1 MHQLLRH
8 LGKVLALLCLVVT
21 TTAGAATAVIESKF
35 ADVNG
40 VRLHYATAGSGKLVL
55 FLHGFPEFWYQWKAQ
70 LEDLGQDHLA
80 VAPDMRGYHL
90 SSIPTDVNAYRIRTL
105 VEDVRALAD
114 HLGQKKIVLVGQDWG
129 GIVAWAFALYYPD
142 RLEKLVIMNA
152 PHPAVFERELRDN
165 PAQQHASQYMLLF
178 NTPDAEKVLA
188 DQDYAGLAW
197 HVLSDGLAKGYV
209 SEEEKAKYLAVWN
222 DGRTITGG
230 LAYYRAAR
238 IGPPPT
244 PGDAWVVRKH
254 FASDFPTMTV
264 KVPTLLIWGMQD
276 MYLLAG
282 NLSGLARYVPDMQ
295 VKLFP
300 DAPHWINR
308 AKATEVNTAI
318 REFIAAPAKR

>member
-1 MHQLLRH
+1 MHDLLRH
-8 LGKVLALLCLVVT
+8 LRNTLALLYLVV
-21 TTAGAATAVIESKF
+21 AATAVAAPAGIESKF

-40 VRLHYATAGSGKLVL
+40 IRLHYAQAGSGKLVL
-55 FLHGFPEFWYQWKAQ
+55 FLHGFPEYWYQWKAQ

-165 PAQQHASQYMLLF
+165 PAQQQASQYMLLF
-178 NTPDAEKVLA
+178 HTPDAEKVLA
-188 DQDYAGLAW
+188 DQDYAGLVY

-209 SEEEKAKYLAVWN
+209 SEDDKAKYLALWN
-222 DGRTITGG
+222 DCRTITGG
-230 LAYYRAAR
+230 LTYYRAAR
-238 IGPPPT
+238 IGPPPS
-244 PGDAWVVRKH
+244 PGDAWNLRKH
-254 FASDFPTMTV
+254 FAADLPTLIV
-264 KVPTLLIWGMQD
+264 KVPTLVIWGMQD
-276 MYLLAG
+276 QYLLAG
-282 NLSGLARYVPDMQ
+282 NLSGLAQYVPDLQ
-295 VKLFP
+295 VKLLP
-300 DAPHWINR
+300 DAPHWVNR
-308 AKATEVNTAI
+308 AKAKEVNAAI
-318 REFIAAPAKR
+318 REFIEAPAKR